1 MVPSI
6 LPDQI
11 AVIGLLIFAGLS
23 ILAYFKKRIFHT
35 HEGSSESVKVQL
47 ACLLAASFGL
57 LLVRR
62 EFAPVWGDI
71 QSSYTAAYLYLA
83 LSNVA
88 AIGLFIV
95 FLRNHGLLRNAGQ
108 ITTPRFLVENRKY
121 DKAKTEGGREK
132 RKRAKAEMGEEDG
145 LIQEAMKILEA

>member
-23 ILAYFKKRIFHT
+23 ILAYFRKRIFHNDG
-35 HEGSSESVKVQL
+35 ESSESVKVQL

-62 EFAPVWGDI
+62 EFAPLWGDI
-71 QSSYTAAYLYLA
+71 QSSYTAAYSYLA
-83 LSNVA
+83 LANIA
-88 AIGLFIV
+88 AASLLIV
-95 FLRNHGLLRNAGQ
+95 FLRNHGLLRNASH
-108 ITTPRFLVENRKY
+108 ITISRFPRQNGKY
-121 DKAKTEGGREK
+121 YNTNTHGGRES
-132 RKRAKAEMGEEDG
+132 RKRTVTKIEEDR
-145 LIQEAMKILEA
+145 LIQQAMKILEA